1 MKKLISSTLMAGLAA
16 ASAQAAIV
24 QVTSDITTPTTWTAS
39 NEYILTDIIYVRDG
53 ATLTIEPGTIIRG
66 EPSSGTFTF
75 DPGALVI
82 TTTGRID
89 AQGTATDPIIF
100 TTAALDSNSDDI
112 ADGYDFFED
121 DNGTPSDSDDDSN
134 RVIATQTVV
143 AGGVLQNGPFLD
155 DQPKTNPLPA
165 GIYTGAGQF
174 DPLATF
180 VDASGDTVNHEFR
193 QLWGG
198 IIILGEAPINSDVTA
213 AGGLNRQ
220 FIEGLPEDEALS
232 GYGGFNPN
240 DNSGVLSYVSI
251 RHGGE
256 VIGSA
261 NEINGLT
268 MGGVGF
274 GTQIDYI
281 DVYCNADDGFEWF
294 GGTVNTKYLTSI
306 FNNDDAFDIDEGFTG
321 LGQFWF
327 ALMNADTINGDKG
340 GEHDGETGAGN
351 DATFGTS
358 FSIPKT
364 YSVVYNATYIGNP
377 NKATEAFRLRD
388 NWGGEYH
395 NSIFYGFGGSDAI
408 ELEADGEARF
418 LGGEIL
424 FSGNTFFDPIKG
436 TTAASYGKS
445 ATGGA
450 TETAIDFIFSST
462 FSTATQNLV
471 KDPLFR
477 SLNRRDTTADG
488 SGLSNV
494 GVNPTPADAQARAN
508 NGSGGAFGVP
518 VTSTFFD
525 ATPSYKGAFNPATSA
540 TLWTTGWTALNARG
554 VLVDRAD
561 GISVD

>member
-1 MKKLISSTLMAGLAA
+1 MKKLISSTLLASLTA
-16 ASAQAAIV
+16 VSAQAAIV
-24 QVTSDITTPTTWTAS
+24 QVTADITSDTTWTAA

-53 ATLTIEPGTIIRG
+53 ATLTINAGTIVRG
-66 EPSSGTFTF
+66 EPSSDQFTF

-89 AQGTATDPIIF
+89 AEGTSTNPIIF
-100 TTAALDSNSDDI
+100 TTAAVDSDSNGI

-121 DNGTPSDSDDDSN
+121 DNGTPLDTDDDST
-134 RVIATQTVV
+134 RVIADQTVV
-143 AGGVLQNGPFLD
+143 TGGVLQNGPFLD
-155 DQPKTNPLPA
+155 ADPMGSPLPA
-165 GIYTGAGQF
+165 GLYVGSGQF
-174 DPLATF
+174 DALQTF
-180 VDASGDTVNHEFR
+180 LDADGDTVNLEYR

-198 IIILGEAPINSDVTA
+198 IIMLGEAPINSDVTA

-220 FIEGLPEDEALS
+220 FIEGLPEDVDLS

-240 DNSGVLSYVSI
+240 DNSGILSYVSI

-274 GTQIDYI
+274 GTQIDHI

-306 FNNDDAFDIDEGFTG
+306 FNNDDSFDVDEGFTG

-327 ALMNADTINGDKG
+327 AIMNGDTVNGDKAA
-340 GEHDGETGAGN
+340 EHDGETGAGN
-351 DATFGTS
+351 DATLGTS

-364 YSVVYNATYIGNP
+364 YMVVYNATYIGNP
-377 NKATEAFRLRD
+377 NKSTEAFRLRD

-395 NSIFYGFGGSDAI
+395 NSIFYGFGGSDAV

-418 LGGEIL
+418 LAGDII
-424 FSGNTFFDPIKG
+424 FSGNTFFDPNKG

-445 ATGGA
+445 ASGGV
-450 TETAIDFIFSST
+450 TETIIDSIFSAT
-462 FSTATQNLV
+462 FGTGTANFL
-471 KDPLFR
+471 KDPAFR

-494 GVNPTPADAQARAN
+494 GVNPTPTDAQARAN
-508 NGSGGAFGVP
+508 NGGGGSFGVP

-525 ATPSYKGAFNPATSA
+525 ASPNYKGAFNPGLTT
-540 TLWTTGWTALNARG
+540 TLWTTGWTALNGRG

-561 GISVD
+561 GISID

>member
-1 MKKLISSTLMAGLAA
+1 MKKLITSSLMAGLAA
-16 ASAQAAIV
+16 ASAQAAII
-24 QVTSDITTPTTWTAS
+24 QVTSDITSDTTWSAS

-53 ATLTIEPGTIIRG
+53 ATLTIDPGTIIRG
-66 EPSSGTFTF
+66 EPSSGNFTF
-75 DPGALVI
+75 DPGALVV
-82 TTTGRID
+82 TTTGRIN
-89 AQGTATDPIIF
+89 AQGTGTDPIIF
-100 TTAALDSNSDDI
+100 TTAAVDADQDGI

-121 DNGTPSDSDDDSN
+121 DNGTPANGDDDSN
-134 RVIATQTVV
+134 RVIADQTVV
-143 AGGVLQNGPFLD
+143 SGGVLQNGPFLD
-155 DQPKTNPLPA
+155 ADPKNNPLPA
-165 GIYTGAGQF
+165 ALYVGTGEF
-174 DPLATF
+174 DDFVTF
-180 VDASGDTVNHEFR
+180 QDASGDTVDLEYR

-198 IIILGEAPINSDVTA
+198 VIILGEAPINSDVTA

-220 FIEGLPEDEALS
+220 FIEGLPTDEALS

-240 DNSGVLSYVSI
+240 DNSGVFSYVSI

-256 VIGSA
+256 VIGSG

-274 GTQIDYI
+274 GTKIDHI

-294 GGTVNTKYLTSI
+294 GGTVNTKYLASI

-327 ALMNADTINGDKG
+327 ALMNADDKNGDKG

-377 NKATEAFRLRD
+377 NKSTEAFRLRD
-388 NWGGEYH
+388 NFGGEYH

-418 LGGEIL
+418 LAGEII
-424 FSGNTFFDPIKG
+424 FSGNTFFDPNKG

-445 ATGGA
+445 ASGGA
-450 TETAIDFIFSST
+450 VEAAIDSIFSAT
-462 FSTATQNLV
+462 FATTTQNLI
-471 KDPLFR
+471 KDPNFR

-488 SGLSNV
+488 SGNSNA
-494 GVNPTPADAQARAN
+494 GVNPIPQDGQARAN
-508 NGSGGAFGVP
+508 NGAGGAFGVP

-525 ATPSYKGAFNPATSA
+525 ASPAYKGAFATSLTD
-540 TLWTTGWTALNARG
+540 TLWTTGWTALNKRG
-554 VLVDRAD
+554 VLVDRGD
-561 GISVD
+561 GNSVD